1 MPVHQS
7 VTSAH
12 GTDSH
17 APTAIWPG
25 TNSPNT
31 QPSPSTPAGR

>member
-1 MPVHQS
+1 MPVHHS

-12 GTDSH
+12 GTDST
-17 APTAIWPG
+17 APTTICPG

-31 QPSPSTPAGR
+31 QPSPSAPAGK